1 MSFQQDNFTKSKL
14 FDVILCVIAVLVIV
28 AMVGFFISLT
38 NLLEAENV
46 NGEDSSDNQGSDAGG
61 DVAEV
66 PDKWERVDNVEL
78 LSVGD
83 KIIIVATDYDYAL
96 GAEQTSYNRSQVCVE
111 KSGNVVTFAED
122 TQIITLQEGAVAGT
136 FALEVGN
143 GYLYAP
149 SSASNY
155 LKTKSTL
162 DENGSW
168 LIEIDELGVASIVAQ
183 GASERNVLMYNT
195 VNGIFS
201 CYATST
207 TQKTVSI
214 YKLIASASE

>member
-1 MSFQQDNFTKSKL
+1 MSFQLDNLKKSKM
-14 FDVILCVIAVLVIV
+14 FDVILCVVAVLVIV

-38 NLLEAENV
+38 NLLEAENG
-46 NGEDSSDNQGSDAGG
+46 NGEDGSGTPGSDVGG
-61 DVAEV
+61 NVSEV
-66 PDKWERVDNVEL
+66 PEKWERVDNIEL
-78 LSVGD
+78 LNVGD

-96 GAEQTSYNRSQVCVE
+96 GAVQNTSNRAQVCIV
-111 KSGNVVTFAED
+111 KDGDTITTIED
-122 TQIITLQEGAVAGT
+122 AQIITLEEGIVVGT
-136 FALEVGN
+136 YALSVGN

-149 SSASNY
+149 SSASNN
-155 LKTKSTL
+155 LKTKETL

-168 LIEIDELGVASIVAQ
+168 LIEIDEFGVASIVAQ
-183 GASERNVLMYNT
+183 GESERNVLMYNT

>member
-1 MSFQQDNFTKSKL
+1 MSFQLDNLKKSKM
-14 FDVILCVIAVLVIV
+14 FDVILCVVAVLVIV

-38 NLLEAENV
+38 NLLEAENG
-46 NGEDSSDNQGSDAGG
+46 NGEDGSGTQGSDVGG
-61 DVAEV
+61 NVSEV
-66 PDKWERVDNVEL
+66 PEKWERVDNIEL

-96 GAEQTSYNRSQVCVE
+96 GAEQTSYNRSQVCIE
-111 KSGNVVTFAED
+111 KNGNVVSFTED
-122 TQIITLQEGAVAGT
+122 TQIITLREGAVAGT
-136 FALEVGN
+136 FAFEVGT

-155 LKTKSTL
+155 LKTQSTL

-183 GASERNVLMYNT
+183 GESERNVLMYNA

-214 YKLIASASE
+214 YKLIASASD